1 LVLLILSNKTRLNV
15 RIVMMTKAS
24 SIITLMA
31 ILVIVYVACIL
42 DHHNYNVEFNVF
54 DMFYSFEDL
63 LDLLRELRK

>member
-1 LVLLILSNKTRLNV
+1 
-15 RIVMMTKAS
+15 MMTKAS